1 MRRNTCEDT
10 EDTSGIQRNE
20 AACIDISMTLKEPQ
34 SRTEIL
40 NKNIKASKL

>member
-10 EDTSGIQRNE
+10 PEIPRNE
-20 AACIDISMTLKEPQ
+20 AAYIDISMTLKEPQ

>member
-10 EDTSGIQRNE
+10 SGIPRNE
-20 AACIDISMTLKEPQ
+20 AAYIDISMTLKEPQ

-40 NKNIKASKL
+40 YKNFIASKL